1 MCGKLILAKL
11 GGIPH
16 NNSCKQGTN
25 RKDLQMFE
33 TMNPN
38 SQYFFDYIDELEA
51 YYPDEPMEF
60 DFEDEDE

>member
-1 MCGKLILAKL
+1 MY
-11 GGIPH
+11 
-16 NNSCKQGTN
+16 NNSCKQARN

-38 SQYFFDYIDELEA
+38 SPYFSDYIDELEA

-60 DFEDEDE
+60 DFEDEEE